1 MDHDMEKNIVSE
13 AEEDQRAWDDRM
25 QFGMVDDA
33 DPGAFEPLLLPQV
46 AEALR
51 NGEPVTVMGIAKEGV
66 ACGALAGYIAGDC
79 FHVASLYVAPDYR
92 RQGGARR
99 MIRELEALIGNDPT
113 IGAVEIEFTTAEPD
127 NETMLPFLEAMGFL
141 QESDGGRNIYT
152 FALGDLE
159 QMKVTKVSG
168 HENGHVRPFSHLSED
183 LLHAAQK
190 RSVALGTPQPEQTL
204 TGKEL
209 EPELSH
215 ALVKDG
221 RIEAYAVV
229 DHSCCGMLTLC
240 ALWIGDSNRA
250 TLNTLVKSVI
260 ARAQELYPPQ
270 TRVAMQA
277 VNDQSRRLILKLVP
291 QAGKVSYTYRLTV

>member
-99 MIRELEALIGNDPT
+99 MIRELEALIG
-113 IGAVEIEFTTAEPD
+113 
-127 NETMLPFLEAMGFL
+127 
-141 QESDGGRNIYT
+141 
-152 FALGDLE
+152 
-159 QMKVTKVSG
+159 K
-168 HENGHVRPFSHLSED
+168 LS
-183 LLHAAQK
+183 LRR
-190 RSVALGTPQPEQTL
+190 RS
-204 TGKEL
+204 
-209 EPELSH
+209 
-215 ALVKDG
+215 
-221 RIEAYAVV
+221 RIMRQ
-229 DHSCCGMLTLC
+229 CCRF
-240 ALWIGDSNRA
+240 WRQWDFYRRA
-250 TLNTLVKSVI
+250 TVGGISIPLHWATWN
-260 ARAQELYPPQ
+260 R
-270 TRVAMQA
+270 
-277 VNDQSRRLILKLVP
+277 
-291 QAGKVSYTYRLTV
+291 